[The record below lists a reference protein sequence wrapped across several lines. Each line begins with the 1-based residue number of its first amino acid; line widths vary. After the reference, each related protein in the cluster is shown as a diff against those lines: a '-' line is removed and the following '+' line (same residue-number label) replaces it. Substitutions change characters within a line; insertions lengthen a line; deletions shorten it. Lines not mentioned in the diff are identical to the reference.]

1 MAVLGKNEFSGAK
14 NDDENIL
21 PYIKE
26 SGKAPGDSD
35 FPKPILPLEYSA
47 KVPFFYLIHH

>member
-1 MAVLGKNEFSGAK
+1 MPIAVLGKNEFSGAK

-35 FPKPILPLEYSA
+35 FPKPIRPLEHSA
-47 KVPFFYLIHH
+47 KASLFYNP